1 VTLLT
6 PSSTGVAPI
15 ERRKIYELVAER
27 LLASIS
33 ERGLK
38 PGDPLPTE
46 RELMKLYRVGR
57 SSVREALRMLES
69 RGLIRASANGTFQV
83 AEYGNPLSH
92 SLHFLLELEEASLLE
107 IYEVRKIL
115 EVEAAG
121 LAAQRRSDDDLQ
133 QMAAAIAD
141 MEAGL
146 AEQDHY
152 IGADLRFHLAVATAT
167 RNRIALRMMHAVR
180 DILHRALA
188 QVYHIPG
195 SPQRSIRQHRQILA
209 AIAAGDADAARRR
222 MREHLGRVERDIRG
236 VLMGRG
242 TA

>member
-1 VTLLT
+1 MPHIDIAT
-6 PSSTGVAPI
+6 API
-15 ERRKIYELVAER
+15 ERRKVYELVAER
-27 LLASIS
+27 LEELIGD
-33 ERGLK
+33 RGLR

-46 RELMKLYRVGR
+46 RELMQRYRVGR

-83 AEYGNPLSH
+83 ADYGNPLRH
-92 SLHFLLELEEASLLE
+92 SLHLLLELEEATLLE
-107 IYEVRKIL
+107 VYEVRKIL

-121 LAAQRRSDDDLQ
+121 LAALRRSDDDLR

-146 AEQDHY
+146 GAQDQY

-167 RNRIALRMMHAVR
+167 RNRLALRMMHAIR
-180 DILHRALA
+180 DTLHRALA

-195 SPQRSIRQHRQILA
+195 SPQRSIQQHRQIVA
-209 AIAAGDADAARRR
+209 AISAGDAEAARRR
-222 MREHLGRVERDIRG
+222 MREHLGRVERDIRS
-236 VLMGRG
+236 VLLGQG
-242 TA
+242 EA